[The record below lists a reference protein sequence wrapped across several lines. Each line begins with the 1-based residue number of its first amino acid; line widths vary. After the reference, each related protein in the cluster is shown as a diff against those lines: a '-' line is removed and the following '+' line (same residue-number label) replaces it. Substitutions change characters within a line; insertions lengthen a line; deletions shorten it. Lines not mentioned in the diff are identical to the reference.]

1 MAERNKNM
9 AEEKFEPKVEEPTL
23 SDEEKKENENG
34 EEGILWISKLLE
46 IENPT
51 DPLALKKALAA
62 KERCKEIEEIIL
74 NDVDKIRDQSSLFS
88 KLRDWLDAE
97 LVKADIIE
105 SINEY
110 KEKKGCDRTGVE
122 AFDECSS
129 AEDLVKRWKEQLE
142 SFR

>member
-1 MAERNKNM
+1 MNKLENPS
-9 AEEKFEPKVEEPTL
+9 EEGTETK
-23 SDEEKKENENG
+23 DE
-34 EEGILWISKLLE
+34 EEGILWIGKLLE
-46 IENPT
+46 TKDPT

-62 KERCKEIEEIIL
+62 KERCKEIEQIIL

-110 KEKKGCDRTGVE
+110 KEKKGCDRTGIE
-122 AFDECSS
+122 AFEECSS